1 MIAVTIGVG
10 DEFEK
15 FAKQSA
21 RKVEKHLGLKTY
33 VLGEQFLQY
42 ANSPGWEMD
51 MAQKSSCIKFLLFK
65 IFPNADR
72 IMYFDA
78 DWRPVR
84 DFNIYDYVPDEN
96 NLYFCRDDDP
106 EKLGEKYGLGKD
118 RYFNAGWFVASRKH
132 ASLFEECHKRFDQF
146 ETTWFDQCIMN
157 QVFNDKVT
165 FADPRLNKKI
175 SMRKLKDGPS
185 GDWATVESLTND
197 WVDYAGV
204 ERKDMLTLHHGVN
217 HQVYKKEIQDWTW
230 E

>member
-1 MIAVTIGVG
+1 
-10 DEFEK
+10 
-15 FAKQSA
+15 
-21 RKVEKHLGLKTY
+21 
-33 VLGEQFLQY
+33 
-42 ANSPGWEMD
+42 
-51 MAQKSSCIKFLLFK
+51 
-65 IFPNADR
+65 
-72 IMYFDA
+72 
-78 DWRPVR
+78 
-84 DFNIYDYVPDEN
+84 
-96 NLYFCRDDDP
+96 
-106 EKLGEKYGLGKD
+106 
-118 RYFNAGWFVASRKH
+118 
-132 ASLFEECHKRFDQF
+132 
-146 ETTWFDQCIMN
+146 MN